1 MAFRVAIQTYGAY
14 VTISKIADKVAS
26 ALQKLFG
33 LLFPAQPYVRAV
45 DKLYGGLGAWVGIF
59 GLVWLA
65 RYFNPEASLL
75 VVASMGASAVLLFA
89 APHSPLA
96 QPWAFV
102 GGHILSALSGV
113 TCYLFIPDIFMAAAA
128 AVALAILLMHFLHC
142 LHPPGGA
149 TALFAV
155 MGGDAVHQ
163 LGYGYVLAPVGLN
176 VALFLT
182 LALLINNL
190 LIPKRKYPLL
200 PTKSPVTPTPSPLRS
215 SVERSDIEEAVKEMG
230 GYIDVSEAD
239 LEDITTRATWHAR
252 QRLLAASKVSDI
264 MQTDVTS
271 CVYGD
276 ELDLVWELMR
286 SDRNKGI
293 PVIDR
298 AKRVIGIVTL
308 VDFLNQV
315 KPLAPGTPIERLS
328 RLIRPSSKET
338 TDKPEVAGQ
347 IMTSPAITVRDDAR
361 LESLIALF
369 AGDKIHHLPV
379 VDAEQRLIGMVTQA
393 DLIETL
399 RRREAN

>member
-1 MAFRVAIQTYGAY
+1 MSG
-14 VTISKIADKVAS
+14 KVAS
-26 ALQKLFG
+26 ALQKVFD

-45 DKLYGGLGAWVGIF
+45 EKLYGGLGALVGIF

-65 RYFNPEASLL
+65 RYFNPEASVL

-102 GGHILSALSGV
+102 GGHLLSALSGV
-113 TCYLFIPDIFMAAAA
+113 TCYLLIPDMFMAAAA
-128 AVALAILLMHFLHC
+128 AVSLAIVLMHFLHC

-155 MGGDAVHQ
+155 VGGDAVHQ

-176 VALFLT
+176 ALVFLT

-190 LIPKRKYPLL
+190 LIPKRSYPLL
-200 PTKSPVTPTPSPLRS
+200 PKKAPDTSTPSLPRPT
-215 SVERSDIEEAVKEMG
+215 VERSDIEEAVREIG

-239 LEDITTRATWHAR
+239 LEDITARATWHAR
-252 QRLLAASKVSDI
+252 QRLLSVSTVSDI
-264 MQTDVTS
+264 MQTGVAS

-276 ELDLVWELMR
+276 ELEVVWELMR

-315 KPLAPGTPIERLS
+315 KGSVPGTPIERLMG
-328 RLIRPSSKET
+328 LIRRSAKST
-338 TDKPEVAGQ
+338 SNKPEVAGQ

-361 LESLIALF
+361 LESLIPLF

-379 VDAEQRLIGMVTQA
+379 VDAEKRLVGMVTQA
-393 DLIETL
+393 DLIECL
-399 RRREAN
+399 RQRSSGLTG